1 LGEEIEV
8 KLYMIVIPAID
19 LINGACV
26 RLTKGKFNTLKKYY
40 ENPVGVAENWKRAG
54 AEWLHIVDL
63 DGARTGRP
71 ENLKIVSEIKK
82 RMNIK
87 IQYGGGVRSDTAINK
102 VLEEGAN
109 RVILGTRALED
120 EEFLKN
126 SLINYKDKVM
136 LSLDYGEGGIIFK
149 DGWRK
154 KTDMTIFEIIRNLE
168 KLGAKDVIITDI
180 LRDGTLGGIN
190 FDFLQRIIKDSKMKF
205 IIAGGISS
213 IGDIINLKKI
223 EKSGIKGVIIGKA
236 LYEGENKINLMEAI
250 RIGKGNGKRNGKR
263 NSKGNDD

>member
-1 LGEEIEV
+1 
-8 KLYMIVIPAID
+8 MIIIPAID

-40 ENPVGVAENWKRAG
+40 DNPVEVAENWKRAG
-54 AEWLHIVDL
+54 AEWLHIIDL
-63 DGARTGRP
+63 DGARTGKP
-71 ENLKIVSEIKK
+71 ENLKIVSKIKK
-82 RMNIK
+82 RMNIR
-87 IQYGGGVRSDTAINK
+87 IQYGGGVRSDVIINE
-102 VLEEGAN
+102 VLGEGVN

-120 EEFLKN
+120 EDFLKN
-126 SLINYKDKVM
+126 SLINYKNKVI

-154 KTDMTIFEIIRNLE
+154 KTGVTIFEVIKNLE
-168 KLGAKDVIITDI
+168 SLGVGEVIITDI
-180 LRDGTLGGIN
+180 LRDGMLGGIN
-190 FDFLQRIIKDSKMKF
+190 FDFLQKIIKNSKLKF

-223 EKSGIKGVIIGKA
+223 EESRIKGVIIGKA

-250 RIGKGNGKRNGKR
+250 RIGKGN
-263 NSKGNDD
+263 SKGNDN